1 MNDSSPNDPRFG
13 DPQPNITRQLSPSDW
28 ERAELELQSE
38 PIPPRERLFSRKVL
52 VGWALFAVAI
62 YFGVGIIRTVIRESI
77 KTSISTMSDQIPRD
91 KTTIFRSRNGNITIS
106 RDKRGGPITITKT
119 EPGTGKPPT
128 TVTIQGSGVMV
139 TTPPTPN
146 PNPNPNP
153 TPTAPSPPP
162 ASPTKR

>member
-1 MNDSSPNDPRFG
+1 MADSSPNDPHYSE
-13 DPQPNITRQLSPSDW
+13 PQSNVTRQLSPSDW
-28 ERAELELQSE
+28 ERAELELESE

-52 VGWALFAVAI
+52 VGWALFAIAI

-77 KTSISTMSDQIPRD
+77 KSSISTISDQIPSDR
-91 KTTIFRSRNGNITIS
+91 TTIFRSRNGHITIS

-128 TVTIQGSGVMV
+128 TVTIQGSGVTV

-146 PNPNPNP
+146 PNPNP
-153 TPTAPSPPP
+153 TAPTPPP